1 MPNQQINKSPNHP
14 LPLFTAAALAALIAT
29 AGGHTLGWDGLWMFA
44 LLVHIPL
51 WLRLLLAAPIL
62 LAAIIPPINQSTNQ
76 PPLHPLI
83 LPFAALIFWFFRERT
98 LHGDGPG
105 KLFLHTTATL
115 QTDPYVWKE
124 PLDSLLAYMLSG
136 FFKNWG
142 LPPENAIALWSVLA
156 GVLFLVAAG
165 KIAGLLGRDRG
176 EEWRYFLALI
186 ASGSALLWFGH
197 IENYSLVTAVSVAST
212 ALALAHL
219 RGQVPLWSVGLVAGA
234 AAALHP
240 QAAFAFGGLLVLMDW
255 SALGRGKWQ
264 IWLRQGVELGI
275 SGAIVPVLTV
285 VIMFALGVP
294 LPGSGG
300 GGGAAG
306 IPGGETQLFWMP
318 WEALAPARLWDALVN
333 LWLVAPLLP
342 LLIVG
347 IVMALRAPR
356 LRRDPIFAYL
366 TLAGLGMLAYHFSFQ
381 NELARPRDWDL
392 FAIVGPYITLWGVWG
407 MHNAQ
412 WPMHNGAATPQSPIP
427 NPQSRLFLTFAL
439 VFTIAWVGVNHAV
452 AFVDPD
458 PAHPVWFQRVRVAD
472 LAELVPAQE
481 VRQISGADGGEAE
494 TAIFVA
500 DGDKV
505 SLGLAL
511 PDEPLFLWVQPQ
523 AVGDGDVRFELRLIP
538 AQGDP
543 LAWQG
548 RAGEDVRLPLDA
560 VQGQTVAIILWAE
573 GGDGLWVTPWI
584 LAGTPHSWAR

>member
-1 MPNQQINKSPNHP
+1 MNHQPINKPTNQP

-29 AGGHTLGWDGLWMFA
+29 AGGHSFGWDGLWMFA
-44 LLVHIPL
+44 LLAHIPL

-62 LAAIIPPINQSTNQ
+62 LAPFWVDPEVRLLQKIGLLRPN
-76 PPLHPLI
+76 HPLI
-83 LPFAALIFWFFRERT
+83 LPFAALAFWFFRERT

-105 KLFLHTTATL
+105 KVFLHATATL

-124 PLDSLLAYMLSG
+124 PLDSLLAYTLSG

-156 GVLFLVAAG
+156 GVLFLGAAG
-165 KIAGLLGRDRG
+165 KIAALLGPDRR
-176 EEWRYFLALI
+176 EEWRYFLALL
-186 ASGSALLWFGH
+186 ASGSTLLWFGH
-197 IENYSLVTAVSVAST
+197 VENYSLVTAVSVAST

-219 RGQVPLWSVGLVAGA
+219 RGRVPLWSVGLVAGA

-240 QAAFAFGGLLVLMDW
+240 QAAFAFAGLLVLMDW
-255 SALGRGKWQ
+255 SALRQRNWRP
-264 IWLRQGVELGI
+264 WLRQGIELGI
-275 SGAIVPVLTV
+275 SGAIVPILTV
-285 VIMFALGVP
+285 VIMLALGVP
-294 LPGSGG
+294 LPGGG
-300 GGGAAG
+300 GGGQG
-306 IPGGETQLFWMP
+306 VPGGETQFFWMP

-342 LLIVG
+342 LLIGG
-347 IVMALRAPR
+347 IVMALRSPR

-366 TLAGLGMLAYHFSFQ
+366 TLAGLGMLAFHFSFQ

-392 FAIVGPYITLWGVWG
+392 FAIVGPYITLWGMWG

-412 WPMHNGAATPQSPIP
+412 WTMPNGGMAP
-427 NPQSRLFLTFAL
+427 NPQSRIFLTFAL

-458 PAHPVWFQRVRVAD
+458 PAHPAWFQRLRVAD
-472 LAELVPAQE
+472 LAELVPANQ
-481 VRQISGADGGEAE
+481 VRQISGAEGGEAE

-500 DGDKV
+500 DDDKV

-511 PDEPLFLWVQPQ
+511 LDQPLFLWVQPQ
-523 AVGDGDVRFELRLIP
+523 AVGDSAARFELRIIP

-543 LAWQG
+543 LVWQG
-548 RAGEDVRLPLDA
+548 RAGEDVRLALDGE
-560 VQGQTVAIILWAE
+560 QGQTVAIILGAM